1 MDIAACGDDG
11 VLYPNYCAVLRS
23 QCEKNRY
30 IQIIDYDTCPEKTN
44 TMRKRLLFRP
54 RVPRAKVDFRTS
66 E

>member
-1 MDIAACGDDG
+1 MNIAACGDDG
-11 VLYPNYCAVLRS
+11 VLYRNYCAVLRS

-44 TMRKRLLFRP
+44 TMRKRLLFRA
-54 RVPRAKVDFRTS
+54 RTVRAYVDLRTL